1 MNNIIINK
9 ESDYKD
15 RTISSIPLGINNFMI
30 DNNFDCLVPVPMHPK
45 KLKKRGYN
53 QSEEIAK
60 GLSLSLGIPLDMN
73 ILKRDIEAESQ
84 TKKNRFSRWEN
95 TKDLYAL
102 NELNDNYT
110 HIVIVDDVITTGSTI
125 ESCVRAVHQFKDVK
139 VSVLALGF
147 TL

>member
-1 MNNIIINK
+1 MQ
-9 ESDYKD
+9 
-15 RTISSIPLGINNFMI
+15 
-30 DNNFDCLVPVPMHPK
+30 PK

-60 GLSLSLGIPLDMN
+60 GLSVSLGIPLDMKV
-73 ILKRDIEAESQ
+73 LKRDVDAESQ

-95 TKDLYAL
+95 TKDLYVL
-102 NELNDNYT
+102 NELNDNYN

>member
-1 MNNIIINK
+1 LANDLGNRYGNWLKNNHML
-9 ESDYKD
+9 E
-15 RTISSIPLGINNFMI
+15 
-30 DNNFDCLVPVPMHPK
+30 NNFDCLVPVPMHPK

-60 GLSLSLGIPLDMN
+60 GLSVSLGIPLDMKV
-73 ILKRDIEAESQ
+73 LKRDVDAESQ

-95 TKDLYAL
+95 TKDLYVL
-102 NELNDNYT
+102 NEISENYN

-125 ESCVRAVHQFKDVK
+125 ESCVRAIHQFKDVK